1 MSSRL
6 PVPTSTFTARTSGL
20 APVRAVLDNGGV
32 VITKETHTIPAVTI
46 SLAMRAGSVS
56 DPADAVGA
64 MHLLSRVIDRGTA
77 SRSASDIAEDLD
89 SRGITLSIS
98 VTRHLM
104 SLACTCLA
112 EDFDAVF
119 PLLADIVTA
128 PAFPESELAT
138 RKTEVITAIRQDGDN
153 PAVRAVESLM
163 GLLYPG
169 GHPYGRPAKGTVDT
183 VATLT
188 RERLAALHARWF
200 VPASLSAVVVGDV
213 SADRVAN
220 VSKRVFGGWGLP
232 PAMPAILAPV
242 ARAAAR
248 HRLVIPMMNKVQA
261 DIAYGFTAVARTDPS
276 YYACSLMNNI
286 LGQYSM
292 GGRLGDSIRERQG
305 MAYYAFSSLDANV
318 AEGPLTIRAGVSPAN
333 VDRAVASIDDEISR
347 VVRDG
352 FDEKELRESRQYLI
366 GSMPRA
372 LETNAAIATFLQTAE
387 FFGLGLDHDLRLKE
401 HLAAVTLD
409 EVNAA
414 ARRILDPD
422 RATIVIAGPY
432 PNLVIG

>member
-1 MSSRL
+1 
-6 PVPTSTFTARTSGL
+6 
-20 APVRAVLDNGGV
+20 
-32 VITKETHTIPAVTI
+32 
-46 SLAMRAGSVS
+46 
-56 DPADAVGA
+56 
-64 MHLLSRVIDRGTA
+64 
-77 SRSASDIAEDLD
+77 
-89 SRGITLSIS
+89 
-98 VTRHLM
+98 M
-104 SLACTCLA
+104 SL
-112 EDFDAVF
+112 
-119 PLLADIVTA
+119 
-128 PAFPESELAT
+128 
-138 RKTEVITAIRQDGDN
+138 
-153 PAVRAVESLM
+153 
-163 GLLYPG
+163 LYSG

-200 VPASLSAVVVGDV
+200 APASLSTVVVGDV
-213 SADRVAN
+213 SAERVAG
-220 VSKRVFGGWGLP
+220 VAARVFGDWRLP
-232 PAMPAILAPV
+232 PPIPAALPPV
-242 ARAAAR
+242 AHATGR
-248 HRLVIPMMNKVQA
+248 HRIAIPMMNKAQA
-261 DIAYGFTAVARTDPS
+261 DIAYGFTAVARADPS

-333 VDRAVASIDDEISR
+333 VDRAVASIDDEIAR
-347 VVRDG
+347 VLGDG
-352 FDEKELRESRQYLI
+352 FDDKELRESQQYLI

-387 FFGLGLDHDLRLKE
+387 FFGLGLDYDLRLPE

-409 EVNAA
+409 DVNAA

-432 PNLVIG
+432 EEPQIE